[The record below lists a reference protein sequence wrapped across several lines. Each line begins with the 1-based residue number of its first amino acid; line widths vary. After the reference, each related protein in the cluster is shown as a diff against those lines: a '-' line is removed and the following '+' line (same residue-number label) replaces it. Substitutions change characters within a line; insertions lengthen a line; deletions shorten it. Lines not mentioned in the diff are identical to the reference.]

1 MNVPSI
7 QDFADEVCTRMAAR
21 GQRWDPAQCRQ
32 VAQGIHDR
40 LLTAGGAGLWRVPTH
55 PTQPLDPTDVPGPQY
70 EVVRKGSAPVYWSE
84 RRAWSQVVADAL
96 NALSPS

>member
-7 QDFADEVCTRMAAR
+7 QEFADEVCTRMAAR
-21 GQRWDPAQCRQ
+21 GQRWDPVQCRR

-40 LLTAGGAGLWRVPTH
+40 LPTAGGAGLWRVPTH
-55 PTQPLDPTDVPGPQY
+55 PTQPLGT
-70 EVVRKGSAPVYWSE
+70 GSAPVYWSE